1 MLNFKGV
8 DFFPH
13 GLRMPI
19 VKNRR
24 YFIGVSW
31 ALAILSLALIFTKG
45 LNLGVDFKGGSII
58 EVRSTKGP
66 IDIAKVRELAN
77 SAGLGGIQVQ
87 GLREPTDALLRM
99 EMQTGGDQA
108 QEVATTKL
116 IKTLGETYEI
126 RNKEVIGGAVS
137 KELLSAGIW
146 AVAASLLGILLYV
159 WFRFEWQF
167 AVAAILALVHDVFIT
182 TGMFSLLGYE
192 FDLTVVA
199 ALLTLAG
206 YSVNDTVVV
215 FDRIRENMRKFKKL
229 PLWDLIDLSIN
240 ETLSRTVLTAGT
252 VFLAV
257 LALYIFGTEVIHG
270 FAFAMLFGVLIGTWS
285 SIFVAA
291 PLLMFFGLTREKVT
305 GQKDDQP
312 KGGAAKQGAK
322 A

>member
-1 MLNFKGV
+1 MLKFKGV

-13 GLRMPI
+13 GLRLPV

-24 YFIGVSW
+24 FFIGVSW
-31 ALAILSLALIFTKG
+31 AMALLSLVLIMTKG

-58 EVRSTKGP
+58 EVRSKTGP
-66 IDIAKVRELAN
+66 IDIGTLRERAN
-77 SAGLGGIQVQ
+77 AAGVGGVQVQ
-87 GLREPTDALLRM
+87 GLREATDALLRM
-99 EMQTGGDQA
+99 EMQSGGDTA
-108 QEVATTKL
+108 QDAATTKL
-116 IKTLGETYEI
+116 IQSLGGDFDV

-146 AVAASLLGILLYV
+146 SVVASLLGILIYL

-167 AVAAILALVHDVFIT
+167 AVAAIVALIHDVFIT
-182 TGMFSLLGYE
+182 CGMFALLRFE
-192 FDLTVVA
+192 FDLTIIA

-215 FDRIRENMRKFKKL
+215 FDRIRENMRKFKKMG
-229 PLWDLIDLSIN
+229 LWDLIDLSIN

-257 LALYIFGTEVIHG
+257 FALYVFGTDVIHG

-291 PLLMFFGLTREKVT
+291 PLVMFFGLSREKVT
-305 GQKDDQP
+305 GQKDGAP
-312 KGGAAKQGAK
+312 KEGAK

>member
-1 MLNFKGV
+1 
-8 DFFPH
+8 
-13 GLRMPI
+13 
-19 VKNRR
+19 
-24 YFIGVSW
+24 
-31 ALAILSLALIFTKG
+31 LAILSLILIGTLG

-58 EVRSTKGP
+58 EVRSKSGP
-66 IDIAKVRELAN
+66 VDIAKLRDVAN
-77 SAGLGGIQVQ
+77 NAKVGSIQVQ

-99 EMQTGGDQA
+99 ETQPGGDAA
-108 QEVATTKL
+108 QDVATSKL
-116 IKTLGETYEI
+116 IKELGDGYEI

-146 AVAASLLGILLYV
+146 AVIASLVGILLYV

-167 AVAAILALVHDVFIT
+167 ALAAILALVHDVFIT
-182 TGMFSLLGYE
+182 CGMFALLRYE

-215 FDRIRENMRKFKKL
+215 FDRIRENMRKYKKM
-229 PLWDLIDLSIN
+229 PLWDLLDLSIN

-305 GQKDDQP
+305 GQKDDAPKAP

>member
-1 MLNFKGV
+1 MKFFKGV

-13 GLRMPI
+13 GIRLPI
-19 VKNRR
+19 VANRR
-24 YFIGVSW
+24 YFIGISW
-31 ALAILSLALIFTKG
+31 GLAILALALIMTKG
-45 LNLGVDFKGGSII
+45 LNFGVDFKGGSII
-58 EVRSTKGP
+58 EVRSKAGP
-66 IDIAKVRELAN
+66 VDIAKLRETAN
-77 SAGLGGIQVQ
+77 SAGVGSIQVQ
-87 GLREPTDALLRM
+87 GLRETTDALLRM
-99 EMQTGGDQA
+99 EMQPGGDAA
-108 QEVATTKL
+108 QEAATTKL
-116 IKTLGETYEI
+116 INALGDTFEI

-137 KELLSAGIW
+137 KDLLWSGIW
-146 AVAASLLGILLYV
+146 AVVASLLGILIYV

-167 AVAAILALVHDVFIT
+167 AVAGILALVHDVFIT
-182 TGMFSLLGYE
+182 CGMFALLRYE

-215 FDRIRENMRKFKKL
+215 FDRIRENMRKYKKM

-240 ETLSRTVLTAGT
+240 ETLSRTVLTAST

-270 FAFAMLFGVLIGTWS
+270 FAFAMLFGVVIGTWS

-305 GQKDDQP
+305 GQTD
-312 KGGAAKQGAK
+312 GARKQGAK